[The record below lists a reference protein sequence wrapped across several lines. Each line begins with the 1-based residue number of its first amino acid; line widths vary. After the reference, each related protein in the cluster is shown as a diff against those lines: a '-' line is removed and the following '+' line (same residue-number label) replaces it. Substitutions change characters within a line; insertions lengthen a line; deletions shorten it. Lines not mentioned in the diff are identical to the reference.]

1 MKRKFTT
8 IAIIASLLIGCQ
20 GTMERPYQG
29 TAKPSQPSRKIKKID
44 VQTDYG
50 VRLTASVDAA
60 TETATYSYEIK
71 NVSKMPRELW
81 VTHPALAGQKRVM
94 KIEPQKTQELKI
106 DTRIKA
112 VKISPEVRL
121 IRLKPYLL
129 LPADDKKK
137 ERLLISKYKVNL
149 KVSVPK
155 NARVLKSTVPF
166 KAVSPGLLQW
176 KMDDIA
182 ILPPVDLWYTIAPDQ
197 LEVSAETT
205 DESGRATITI
215 EITNTGSNM
224 VRNISLRTRIPM
236 TLYYSVPDLSDGKFE
251 LQQGIVYIWHA
262 KVNSISVNQV
272 KTMKI
277 VLDKI
282 NKTAPMKNLEVRVYN
297 QRNELL
303 AIEQTTAATPFFG
316 N

>member
-1 MKRKFTT
+1 MKQKFTT

-20 GTMERPYQG
+20 GTIEKPSQG
-29 TAKPSQPSRKIKKID
+29 TAEPSQPSKNIKKIS

-50 VRLTASVDAA
+50 VQLIASVDTA
-60 TETATYSYEIK
+60 TESATYRYEIK
-71 NVSKMPRELW
+71 NVSKMPRELG
-81 VTHPALAGQKRVM
+81 VTHTALAGQKRVL
-94 KIEPQKTQELKI
+94 KLAPQKTQELKI
-106 DTRIKA
+106 DTSVEA
-112 VKISPEVRL
+112 LKISPEVRL

-129 LPADDKKK
+129 LPAEDKKK
-137 ERLLISKYKVNL
+137 ERLLISKYNVDL

-166 KAVSPGLLQW
+166 KTISPGLLQW

-182 ILPPVDLWYTIAPDQ
+182 ILPPVDLWYTIAPDPV
-197 LEVSAETT
+197 EVSAETA
-205 DESGRATITI
+205 DEPGRATITI
-215 EITNTGSNM
+215 KITNTGSNV
-224 VRNISLRTRIPM
+224 VRNISLLTRIPM
-236 TLYYSVPDLSDGKFE
+236 TLYSPVPDLSDGTFE

-262 KVNSISVNQV
+262 KVNSLSLNQA